1 MKIDRFIVVCILF
14 SHFLTAQ
21 ENYVS
26 RLGRIINLATRKF
39 APAWQSLQDYK
50 TPGVV
55 PKCKFEI

>member
-26 RLGRIINLATRKF
+26 PIREGNKPCCQKVCTSLAIV
-39 APAWQSLQDYK
+39 AGL
-50 TPGVV
+50 
-55 PKCKFEI
+55 